1 MNKFMKYLSVVV
13 FILFTLP
20 AWALD
25 NAVSTGF
32 FSDTAIGG
40 YDTVAYFTQGK
51 PVEGDKE
58 FEFLWHDANWRFANQ
73 ENLDLFKQH
82 PEMYAAQYGGYC
94 AWAMADGK
102 TAGID
107 PDAWHIEDGKL
118 YLNYNKKVQDDWLS
132 TMQVDII
139 SADKSYPKI
148 TDVNKF
154 LSK

>member
-25 NAVSTGF
+25 SAVSTGF

>member
-13 FILFTLP
+13 FTLFTLP

-32 FSDTAIGG
+32 FSDT